1 MQVSC
6 IIPTR
11 NRRDMV
17 ITAIESAL
25 AQDGYQPEVL
35 VVDDGSSDGTER
47 SILRRFPK
55 VKIISTPGLGPGL
68 ARNEGAV
75 AAKGGVLMFLDSD
88 DRWLPFHVKSL
99 MQLVQK
105 GFHVAYGVT
114 MTRDLLLQK
123 EFFIPERGEEVS
135 GDCFKSLTRWCF
147 MAPSSVAVTRRA
159 FEDVGGFGQGKIGE
173 DWVFFL
179 KLSCRYS
186 FGFVP
191 KVISHRILHR
201 GSLCCLQNGGVE
213 IQEALRRIM
222 EFLQTSDKAMP
233 EDLHRM
239 EKMQLFASEG
249 RQGWRTVQEWYTSMK
264 MQGLV

>member
-1 MQVSC
+1 
-6 IIPTR
+6 
-11 NRRDMV
+11 MV
-17 ITAIESAL
+17 IMAIESAL
-25 AQDGYQPEVL
+25 AQDECQPEI
-35 VVDDGSSDGTER
+35 VVVNDGSTDGTER
-47 SILRRFPK
+47 SILKRFPE
-55 VKIISTPGLGPGL
+55 VKLISTPGLGPGL
-68 ARNEGAV
+68 ARNEGAI

-88 DRWLPFHVKSL
+88 DKWLPLHVKSL

-114 MTRDLLLQK
+114 MTRDLLFQK
-123 EFFIPERGEEVS
+123 EFFIPERGEEAS
-135 GDCFKSLTRWCF
+135 GYCFDSLTKWCF
-147 MAPSSVAVTRRA
+147 LVPSSVAVTRRA
-159 FEDVGGFGQGKIGE
+159 FEDVGGFGRGKIGE

-179 KLSCRYS
+179 KLASQYP

-191 KVISHRILHR
+191 EVISHRILHH
-201 GSLCCLQNGGVE
+201 GSLCCLQNGCME

-233 EDLHRM
+233 EDLDRI
-239 EKMQLFASEG
+239 EKMQVFTSEG